1 MNNHPASPEKE
12 NNTSIRDA
20 GSGLLFLSLIS
31 LAYLIPIQTII
42 GTGTAYILYYTALTI
57 CMVWIWFFKKLNF
70 SALLLIGVIARII
83 LLPAPFITSND
94 AERYLWDGA
103 VFLSGFDPYLTSPN
117 DLNGLDIR
125 DQWSTPPEHSPY
137 ATIYPPGAI
146 TLFSLSAL
154 AGPVYGVWAWKALI
168 TLASILS
175 VFIMGALVKQK
186 GLHRH
191 FAFFALSPLLILE
204 TGVGG
209 HLDSFLVL
217 SVVSALWAL
226 SNHKL
231 KLAGLVIGL
240 GSVVKFLPLLLL
252 WPILLSRS
260 LRHSLQVGIT
270 AGGVIL
276 AFYGLFLSKGI
287 VPIGVIPV
295 FLEKWRGGAPLFT
308 ALEALL
314 PGHFLVAALVLI
326 ASALFILASRLALRG
341 QVIMSM
347 MVSLAIPLIISPIV
361 FPWYLSILI
370 PFLTLRP
377 SLTLLIWTS
386 TLPLTYEVLDQWLG
400 SKIWEL
406 ASWPIFVIAGS
417 VLMALIVDIMRDTLQ
432 IKAPCT
438 TGKKNFKTP
447 A

>member
-1 MNNHPASPEKE
+1 MNNLPASSEKE
-12 NNTSIRDA
+12 NSTSIRDA

-31 LAYLIPIQTII
+31 LGYLIPTQTIT
-42 GTGTAYILYYTALTI
+42 GAGTAYILYYTALTI
-57 CMVWIWFFKKLNF
+57 CMVWIWFFQKLNF

-117 DLNGLDIR
+117 DLDGLEIR
-125 DQWSTPPEHSPY
+125 NQWATPPEHAPY

-146 TLFSLSAL
+146 TLFSISAL
-154 AGPVYGVWAWKALI
+154 AGPVYGVWAWKTLI

-175 VFIMGALVKQK
+175 VLIMGALIKQK
-186 GLHRH
+186 ALHRH

-204 TGVGG
+204 TGIGG

-217 SVVSALWAL
+217 SVITALWAL
-226 SNHKL
+226 VNHKL
-231 KLAGLVIGL
+231 KFAGLAIGL

-260 LRHSLQVGIT
+260 LRHSLQVGIS

-308 ALEALL
+308 SLEALL
-314 PGHFLVAALVLI
+314 PSHFLVAVLALI
-326 ASALFILASRLALRG
+326 ASGLFILAGRLALRG
-341 QVIMSM
+341 QIIMSM
-347 MVSLAIPLIISPIV
+347 MVSLAIPLIISPVV

-377 SLTLLIWTS
+377 SLTLLIWVS
-386 TLPLTYEVLDQWLG
+386 TLPLTYEVLDLWIG
-400 SKIWEL
+400 SKVWEP
-406 ASWPIFVIAGS
+406 ASWPLFVIAGS
-417 VLMALIVDIMRDTLQ
+417 VLMALIVDIMGDPLQ
-432 IKAPCT
+432 IKAPRT
-438 TGKKNFKTP
+438 SGKKNFKTP